1 MNGAFRTGWSTPPAR
16 WPSWAELSV
25 FKTLDDLPEDLTGKK
40 VLVRVDL
47 NVPMD
52 GAKVT
57 DDTRLRA
64 MLPTV
69 LELSDRGA
77 IVLLLAHFG
86 RPKGEV
92 RPDMST
98 AQLVLPVHRLTG
110 RSVRFIED
118 CQGPEAER
126 AIGTMLPGNIG
137 ILENTRFH
145 SGEEKNDPELARAMA
160 ALGDYYVNDAF
171 SAAHRAHASTEG
183 ITHYLP
189 SFAGRAMEAELKALE
204 RALGNPERPVAA
216 VVGGAKVSTKL
227 AVLGHLVSK
236 VDHLIIGGGMAN
248 TFLAARGVN
257 VGKSLSEHDLTG
269 EAESIFEL
277 AEQAGCTVHLPYDV
291 VVAKEF
297 APNPASLRTCNVHEV
312 AADEMIL
319 DVGPAAVEA
328 LADVLKTCRT
338 LVWNG
343 PLGAF
348 ETPPFDAATVALA
361 QTAAALTKEGSL
373 VSVAGGGDTVSALNH
388 AGVADDFT
396 FVSTAGGAFLEWMEG
411 RTLPGVAALEQQ
423 GKQ

>member
-1 MNGAFRTGWSTPPAR
+1 MA
-16 WPSWAELSV
+16 
-25 FKTLDDLPEDLTGKK
+25 FKTLDDLPEDLNGKR

-77 IVLLLAHFG
+77 IVLLLSHFG

-98 AQLVLPVHRLTG
+98 AQLVMPVHRLAG

-118 CQGPEAER
+118 CQGPEAVR
-126 AIGTMLPGNIG
+126 AIATMLPGNIG

-145 SGEEKNDPELARAMA
+145 SGEEKNDPELAKGIA

-171 SAAHRAHASTEG
+171 SAAHRAHSSTEG
-183 ITHYLP
+183 VAHILP

-227 AVLGHLVSK
+227 AVLGHLVGK

-248 TFLAARGVN
+248 TFLAARGVD
-257 VGKSLSEHDLTG
+257 VGKSLAEHDLTG
-269 EAESIFEL
+269 EANAIFDRADE
-277 AEQAGCTVHLPYDV
+277 AGCTIHLPYDV

-297 APNPASLRTCNVHEV
+297 AANPPSLRTCNVHEV
-312 AADEMIL
+312 QADEMIL

-328 LADVLKTCRT
+328 LADALKNCRT

-348 ETPPFDAATVALA
+348 ETPPFDTATVALA
-361 QTAAALTKEGSL
+361 RTAAALTKEGGL
-373 VSVAGGGDTVSALNH
+373 VSVAGGGDTVAALNH
-388 AGVADDFT
+388 AGVTHDFT

-411 RTLPGVAALEQQ
+411 RTLPGVAALEQ
-423 GKQ
+423 

>member
-1 MNGAFRTGWSTPPAR
+1 MNRFR
-16 WPSWAELSV
+16 
-25 FKTLDDLPEDLTGKK
+25 TLDDLPDDLTGKK

-77 IVLLLAHFG
+77 IVLLLSHFG

-98 AQLVLPVHRLTG
+98 AQLALPLHRLAG

-126 AIGTMLPGNIG
+126 AITTMLPGNIG

-145 SGEEKNDPELARAMA
+145 LGEEKNDPALAQAMA
-160 ALGDYYVNDAF
+160 ALGDAYVNDAF
-171 SAAHRAHASTEG
+171 SVSHRAHASTEG
-183 ITHYLP
+183 ITHFLP
-189 SFAGRAMEAELKALE
+189 SYAGRAMEAELKALE
-204 RALGNPERPVAA
+204 RALGNPERLVAA

-227 AVLGHLVSK
+227 DVLGHLVSK

-257 VGKSLSEHDLTG
+257 VGKSLCEHELTG
-269 EAESIFEL
+269 EANAIFER
-277 AEQAGCTVHLPYDV
+277 AEEAGCTIHLPYDV
-291 VVAKEF
+291 VVAKEL
-297 APNPASLRTCNVHEV
+297 APNPPGLRTVNVHEV
-312 AADEMIL
+312 APDEMIL

-348 ETPPFDAATVALA
+348 EMPPFDAATVALA
-361 QTAAALTKEGSL
+361 KTAAALTKEGSL
-373 VSVAGGGDTVSALNH
+373 VSVAGGGDTVAALNH
-388 AGVADDFT
+388 AGVTQDFT

-411 RTLPGVAALEQQ
+411 RTLPGVAALERAPAMLD
-423 GKQ
+423 G

>member
-1 MNGAFRTGWSTPPAR
+1 VAG
-16 WPSWAELSV
+16 

-98 AQLVLPVHRLTG
+98 AQLVLPVHRLAG

-126 AIGTMLPGNIG
+126 AITTMLPGNIG

-145 SGEEKNDPELARAMA
+145 AGEEKNDPELAKGMA
-160 ALGDYYVNDAF
+160 ALGDFYVDDSF
-171 SAAHRAHASTEG
+171 STAHRAHASTEG
-183 ITHYLP
+183 VTHFLP

-248 TFLAARGVN
+248 TFLAARGVS
-257 VGKSLSEHDLTG
+257 VGKSLREHELTG
-269 EAESIFEL
+269 EANGIFDA
-277 AEQAGCTVHLPYDV
+277 AEQAGCTIHLPYDV

-297 APNPASLRTCNVHEV
+297 APNPPSVRTCNVHEV
-312 AADEMIL
+312 AEDEMIL

-328 LADVLKTCRT
+328 LADALKTCRT

-348 ETPPFDAATVALA
+348 ETPPFDEATVALA
-361 QTAAALTKEGSL
+361 KTAAALTDDGSL
-373 VSVAGGGDTVSALNH
+373 VSVAGGGDTVAALNH
-388 AGVADDFT
+388 AGVADDFS

-411 RTLPGVAALEQQ
+411 RTLPGVAALEQR
-423 GKQ
+423 G

>member
-1 MNGAFRTGWSTPPAR
+1 MRWGCSAEVAAKFR
-16 WPSWAELSV
+16 
-25 FKTLDDLPEDLTGKK
+25 TLDDLPEDLTGKK

-47 NVPMD
+47 NVPME

-77 IVLLLAHFG
+77 IVLLLSHFG
-86 RPKGEV
+86 RPKGER

-98 AQLVLPVHRLTG
+98 AQLVLPIHRLAG

-118 CQGPEAER
+118 CCGPEAER
-126 AIGTMLPGNIG
+126 AVATMLPGNIG
-137 ILENTRFH
+137 VLENTRFH
-145 SGEEKNDPELARAMA
+145 AGEEKNDPELARAMA
-160 ALGDYYVNDAF
+160 ALGDFYVDDSF
-171 SAAHRAHASTEG
+171 STAHRAHSSTEG
-183 ITHYLP
+183 ITHFLP
-189 SFAGRAMEAELKALE
+189 SFAGRSMEAELNALE
-204 RALGNPERPVAA
+204 LALGNPQRPVAA

-227 AVLGHLVSK
+227 AVLGHLVGK

-248 TFLAARGVN
+248 TFLAARGVD
-257 VGKSLSEHDLTG
+257 VGKSLCEHELTSE
-269 EAESIFEL
+269 AIAIFDQ
-277 AEQAGCTVHLPYDV
+277 AEQAGCTIHLPYDV
-291 VVAKEF
+291 VVAKEL
-297 APNPASLRTCNVHEV
+297 APNPPSLRTCNVHEV
-312 AADEMIL
+312 QSDEMIL
-319 DVGPAAVEA
+319 DIGPAAVEA

-348 ETPPFDAATVALA
+348 EVPPFDTATVALA
-361 QTAAALTKEGSL
+361 EFAAALTKEGSL
-373 VSVAGGGDTVSALNH
+373 VSVAGGGDTVAALNH
-388 AGVADDFT
+388 AGVAQDFT

-423 GKQ
+423 E

>member
-1 MNGAFRTGWSTPPAR
+1 MSA
-16 WPSWAELSV
+16 
-25 FKTLDDLPEDLTGKK
+25 FKTLDDLPEDLTGKR

-47 NVPMD
+47 NVPMLD
-52 GAKVT
+52 GSVS

-64 MLPTV
+64 VVPTIA
-69 LELSDRGA
+69 ELSDRGA
-77 IVLLLAHFG
+77 IVLLLSHFG
-86 RPKGEV
+86 RPKGQN

-98 AQLVLPVHRLTG
+98 ALLVKPLWELTG

-126 AIGTMLPGNIG
+126 AITTMLPGNIG

-145 SGEEKNDPELARAMA
+145 AGEEKNDPELAKGMA
-160 ALGDYYVNDAF
+160 ALGDYYVDDAF

-183 ITHYLP
+183 IAHLLP

-204 RALGNPERPVAA
+204 QALGNPQRPVAA

-227 AVLGHLVSK
+227 AVLGHLVGK

-248 TFLAARGVN
+248 TFLAARGVD
-257 VGKSLSEHDLTG
+257 VGKSLCEHDLTG
-269 EAESIFEL
+269 EANSIFDR
-277 AEQAGCTVHLPYDV
+277 AEEAGCTIHLPYDV

-297 APNPASLRTCNVHEV
+297 APNPPSLRTCNVHEV
-312 AADEMIL
+312 QADEMIL

-328 LADVLKTCRT
+328 LGDVLKTCKT

-348 ETPPFDAATVALA
+348 ETPPFDTATVALA
-361 QTAAALTKEGSL
+361 KTAAALTKDGGL
-373 VSVAGGGDTVSALNH
+373 VSVAGGGDTVAALNH
-388 AGVADDFT
+388 AGVADGFT

-411 RTLPGVAALEQQ
+411 RTLPGVAALEV
-423 GKQ
+423 

>member
-1 MNGAFRTGWSTPPAR
+1 MS
-16 WPSWAELSV
+16 
-25 FKTLDDLPEDLTGKK
+25 FKTLDDLPDNLTRKK

-47 NVPMD
+47 NVPMQD
-52 GAKVT
+52 GAVS

-64 MLPTV
+64 AVPTIA
-69 LELSDRGA
+69 ELSDRGA
-77 IVLLLAHFG
+77 IVLLLSHFG
-86 RPKGEV
+86 RPKGQK

-98 AQLVLPVHRLTG
+98 AQLVAPLHRLTG

-118 CQGPEAER
+118 CQGPETER
-126 AIGTMLPGNIG
+126 AIATMLPGNVG

-145 SGEEKNDPELARAMA
+145 AGEEKNDPALAKGMA
-160 ALGDYYVNDAF
+160 ALGDFYVDDAF
-171 SAAHRAHASTEG
+171 STAHRAHASTEG
-183 ITHYLP
+183 ITHFLP

-227 AVLGHLVSK
+227 AVLGHLVGK

-257 VGKSLSEHDLTG
+257 VGKSLCEHELTG
-269 EAESIFEL
+269 EANGIFDA
-277 AEQAGCTVHLPYDV
+277 AEKAGCTIHLPYDV

-297 APNPASLRTCNVHEV
+297 APNPPSVRTCNVHEV

-348 ETPPFDAATVALA
+348 EMPPFDAATVALA
-361 QTAAALTKEGSL
+361 KTAAALTKEGSL
-373 VSVAGGGDTVSALNH
+373 VSVAGGGDTVAALNH
-388 AGVADDFT
+388 AGVTQDFT

-423 GKQ
+423 G

>member
-1 MNGAFRTGWSTPPAR
+1 MRQ
-16 WPSWAELSV
+16 
-25 FKTLDDLPEDLTGKK
+25 FKTLDDLPEDLAGKK

-69 LELSDRGA
+69 LELSDRSA

-86 RPKGEV
+86 RPKGEN

-98 AQLVLPVHRLTG
+98 AQLVLPIHRLAG

-118 CQGPEAER
+118 CVGPQAER
-126 AIGTMLPGNIG
+126 AITTMLPGNIG
-137 ILENTRFH
+137 VLENTRFH
-145 SGEEKNDPELARAMA
+145 LGEEKNDPELAEGMA
-160 ALGDYYVNDAF
+160 ALGDYYVDDAF

-204 RALGNPERPVAA
+204 SALGNPERPVAA

-227 AVLGHLVSK
+227 AVLGHLVGK

-257 VGKSLSEHDLTG
+257 VGKSLCEHELTG
-269 EAESIFEL
+269 EANAIFE
-277 AEQAGCTVHLPYDV
+277 AADKAGCTIHLPYDV

-297 APNPASLRTCNVHEV
+297 APNPPSIRTCNVHEV
-312 AADEMIL
+312 QPDEMIL

-361 QTAAALTKEGSL
+361 RTAAALTKEGSL
-373 VSVAGGGDTVSALNH
+373 VSVAGGGDTVAALNH

-411 RTLPGVAALEQQ
+411 RTLPGVAALERQ
-423 GKQ
+423 

>member
-1 MNGAFRTGWSTPPAR
+1 MAR
-16 WPSWAELSV
+16 

-52 GAKVT
+52 GARVT

-86 RPKGEV
+86 RPKGET

-98 AQLVLPVHRLTG
+98 AQLVMPVHRLAG

-118 CQGPEAER
+118 CQGPEAQR
-126 AIGTMLPGNIG
+126 AIATMLPGNIG

-145 SGEEKNDPELARAMA
+145 KGEEKNDPDLARAMA
-160 ALGDYYVNDAF
+160 ALGDYYVDDAF

-183 ITHYLP
+183 ITHFLP
-189 SFAGRAMEAELKALE
+189 SFAGRAMEAELNALE

-227 AVLGHLVSK
+227 AVLGHLVTK

-257 VGKSLSEHDLTG
+257 VGKSLCEHDLTG
-269 EAESIFEL
+269 EAESIFARADE
-277 AEQAGCTVHLPYDV
+277 AGCTIHLPYDV

-297 APNPASLRTCNVHEV
+297 AANPPSIRTVNVHEV
-312 AADEMIL
+312 GADEMIL

-348 ETPPFDAATVALA
+348 ETSPFDAATVALA
-361 QTAAALTKEGSL
+361 KTAAALTKEGSL
-373 VSVAGGGDTVSALNH
+373 VSVAGGGDTVAALNH

-396 FVSTAGGAFLEWMEG
+396 FVSTAGGSFLEWMEG
-411 RTLPGVAALEQQ
+411 RVLPGVAALQAR
-423 GKQ
+423 

>member
-1 MNGAFRTGWSTPPAR
+1 MSRFR
-16 WPSWAELSV
+16 
-25 FKTLDDLPEDLTGKK
+25 TLDDLPEDLSGKK

-47 NVPMD
+47 NVPME
-52 GAKVT
+52 GARVT

-77 IVLLLAHFG
+77 IALLLSHFG

-98 AQLVLPVHRLTG
+98 AQLVLPIHRLTG

-118 CQGPEAER
+118 CQGPEADR
-126 AIGTMLPGNIG
+126 AIATMLPGNIA

-145 SGEEKNDPELARAMA
+145 LGEEKNDPELAKAMA
-160 ALGDYYVNDAF
+160 ALGDYYVDDAF
-171 SAAHRAHASTEG
+171 STAHRAHASTEG

-227 AVLGHLVSK
+227 AVLGHLVGK

-248 TFLAARGVN
+248 TFLAARGVT
-257 VGKSLSEHDLTG
+257 VGRSLYEKDLLG
-269 EAESIFEL
+269 EAESIFER
-277 AEQAGCTVHLPYDV
+277 ADAAGCTVHLPYDV

-297 APNPASLRTCNVHEV
+297 AANPPSLRACNVHEV
-312 AADEMIL
+312 AEDEMIL
-319 DVGPAAVEA
+319 DIGPAAVEA
-328 LADVLKTCRT
+328 LADALKTCRT

-348 ETPPFDAATVALA
+348 ETPPFDTATVALA
-361 QTAAALTKEGSL
+361 KTAAALTKEGSL
-373 VSVAGGGDTVSALNH
+373 VSVAGGGDTVAALNQ
-388 AGVADDFT
+388 AGVADDFS

-411 RTLPGVAALEQQ
+411 KELPGVAALLR
-423 GKQ
+423 

>member
-1 MNGAFRTGWSTPPAR
+1 MAG
-16 WPSWAELSV
+16 

-52 GAKVT
+52 GARVT

-77 IVLLLAHFG
+77 IVLLLSHFG
-86 RPKGEV
+86 RPKGEN

-98 AQLVLPVHRLTG
+98 AQLVMPLHRLAG

-126 AIGTMLPGNIG
+126 AIATMLPGNIG

-145 SGEEKNDPELARAMA
+145 SGEEKNDPALARAMA
-160 ALGDYYVNDAF
+160 ALGDIYVNDAF

-183 ITHYLP
+183 VAHLLP
-189 SFAGRAMEAELKALE
+189 SYAGRAMEAELKALQ
-204 RALGNPERPVAA
+204 RALGAPERPVAA

-227 AVLGHLVSK
+227 AVLGHLVGK

-257 VGKSLSEHDLTG
+257 VGKSLCEHDLTG
-269 EAESIFEL
+269 EANAIFDQ
-277 AEQAGCTVHLPYDV
+277 ADAAGCTIHLPYDV

-297 APNPASLRTCNVHEV
+297 APNPPSVRTVNVHEV
-312 AADEMIL
+312 AQDEMIL

-328 LADVLKTCRT
+328 LADALKNCRT

-373 VSVAGGGDTVSALNH
+373 VSVAGGGDTVAALNH
-388 AGVADDFT
+388 AGVAQDFS

-423 GKQ
+423 QEASNEPV